1 MKKAAVLFLA
11 LSVNFFAAL
20 SAWSQEVLTQE
31 ISSQEVLSIDAS
43 QELGQIRHGATG
55 FLYGLGDPGIPS
67 QQVLQALHPSVA
79 AQKAPNGLQH
89 PNGDAFVVA
98 EQFFAAGGKELQ
110 IYMQDIYKQ
119 WPYEK
124 LGINDYLP
132 KIRQMVGQGKAS
144 PYREKLT
151 YVPLNEP
158 DVIWYNDNVYFR
170 DFCADWK
177 KCYETIKEVDSSA
190 RVAGPNTTVYNE
202 RFMERFLKFC
212 KENDCVPEEITWHE
226 LQNDFFTDWENHF
239 NSFRNLEKK
248 YEISQRPIVINEYA
262 RFSGDLAMP
271 GKLVQFIARFENTC
285 VDACLAYWTTAGSLN
300 DLVTH
305 NSYGTGAWWLYYWY
319 GQMNGERL
327 LVKSPNP
334 YKEGLQSLAS
344 FESNQN
350 QIRAIAGGTAKA
362 FSLEIQN
369 VAQKFSLAQDANVEV
384 LVKKTGSS
392 ALNPSVIPCIIIE
405 ENFKLSGGN
414 LLVQIPSGNE
424 NDAYEIIVN
433 PLSEK
438 FKTSAD
444 KSENQSAKSANQK
457 IRSSKWNFIARDEN
471 INAKNVEFAVQVEEA
486 AYYIIS
492 HNSQKSISLK
502 INQNSNEKNSVNLNA
517 NETKILFLGEGINL
531 FNIETATSFEAQN
544 LIVQVRKA
552 NSNIAK
558 ANLYEAES
566 SENEMSERVSV
577 NKKGN
582 LVEQRRAANEEQFLS
597 FKNVNVKKDG
607 LYALT
612 IRYQNGELGD
622 GASNYNA
629 NIVDRSAILSIN
641 GEASKTVFFRNTL
654 GWKDFYTT
662 SVLVNLQS
670 GNNTITFTSGAKKML
685 ATFDW
690 IKVAPFE
697 FDDFNIEEKC
707 DAENT
712 SPNVQASN
720 AESVK
725 FPNKVSLSV
734 IAVDDFFNE
743 KDLTYK
749 WTSESLNVKIFDDDK
764 MFASAQVPNAG
775 TYVFTCTVSDGIES
789 KSVNVNALVIP
800 KGMYEAESEK
810 NILSGTA
817 NIATNANASGGKL
830 VGYVGNGSENVLTFT
845 GINVEKS
852 GTYNITIWYV
862 SGENRNLTLTTNNS
876 KSVNVN
882 CPSTGSWTT
891 VGSVKAKIKLVA
903 GDNTISISNA
913 SYYAPDID
921 CILIE

>member
-1 MKKAAVLFLA
+1 MKFSKKSAILFFM
-11 LSVNFFAAL
+11 LSLNFSAIF
-20 SAWSQEVLTQE
+20 SAWSQEIL
-31 ISSQEVLSIDAS
+31 SQEVLTIDAS
-43 QELGQIRHGATG
+43 QELGKVRHGATG

-67 QQVLQALHPSVA
+67 QQVLNALHPSVV

-124 LGINDYLP
+124 LGLNDYLP
-132 KIRQMVGQGKAS
+132 KIQQMVEMGKSS
-144 PYREKLT
+144 PYHEKLV

-158 DVIWYNDNVYFR
+158 DVIWYNDNIYFR

-177 KCYETIKEVDSSA
+177 KCYDTIKEIDYSA
-190 RVAGPNTTVYNE
+190 RVAGPNTTIYNE

-212 KENDCVPEEITWHE
+212 KENNCVPEEITWHE

-239 NSFRNLEKK
+239 TSFRNLEKK
-248 YEISQRPIVINEYA
+248 YEISPRPIVINEYA

-271 GKLVQFIARFENTC
+271 GKLVQFITRFENTG

-300 DLVTH
+300 DLVSH

-334 YKEGLQSLAS
+334 YKEGLQALAS
-344 FESNQN
+344 FESKRN
-350 QIRAIAGGTAKA
+350 QIRAIAGGSAKS
-362 FSLEIQN
+362 FSLEIKN
-369 VAQKFSLAQDANVEV
+369 VAQKFDLSQDANVEV

-392 ALNPSVIPCIIIE
+392 ALNPSVIPCVIIE
-405 ENFKLSGGN
+405 ENFKLSDGN
-414 LLVQIPSGNE
+414 LIVQIPSGNE

-433 PLSEK
+433 P
-438 FKTSAD
+438 
-444 KSENQSAKSANQK
+444 ENQSANKSAEKSANQK
-457 IRSSKWNFIARDEN
+457 IRSSKWNFIAHDEN
-471 INAKNVEFAVQVEEA
+471 VNSNNVEFAVQVEEA

-502 INQNSNEKNSVNLNA
+502 INQNPNETNFVNLNA
-517 NETKILFLGEGINL
+517 NETKVLFLGEGINL
-531 FNIETATSFEAQN
+531 FNIKTSDSFEAEN

-552 NSNIAK
+552 NSNVAK

-582 LVEQRRAANEEQFLS
+582 LVEQKHAANEEQFLS
-597 FKNVNVKKDG
+597 FKNVNVQNSG
-607 LYALT
+607 LYAIT

-622 GASNYNA
+622 GAANYNA
-629 NIVDRSAILSIN
+629 NVVDRSAILSVN
-641 GEASKTVFFRNTL
+641 GKTTKTVFFRNTL

-662 SVLVNLQS
+662 TVLVNLES
-670 GNNTITFTSGAKKML
+670 GNNTITFTSAAKKML
-685 ATFDW
+685 PTFDW
-690 IKVAPFE
+690 IKVAAFE
-697 FDDFNIEEKC
+697 FEDSSKKC

-712 SPNVQASN
+712 VPNIQASN

-734 IAVDDFFNE
+734 IAVDDFFDE

-749 WTSESLNVKIFDDDK
+749 WTSEDSNVKIFDDDK

-775 TYVFTCTVSDGIES
+775 TYVFTCTVSDGTES
-789 KSVNVNALVIP
+789 KSAKVNALVIP

-817 NIATNANASGGKL
+817 NVASNANASGGKL

-845 GINVEKS
+845 GVNVEKS

-862 SGENRNLTLTTNNS
+862 SGENRSLTLTANNS
-876 KSVNVN
+876 KSTNVN
-882 CPSTGSWTT
+882 CPSTGSWTS

-913 SYYAPDID
+913 NYYAPDID
-921 CILIE
+921 CILIEK